1 MIYEGGFGCPHTKNN
16 KKGRDELADE
26 NKNVLDSLK
35 NIEEKF
41 GSQFTEIF
49 DVQEAMSELKE
60 LDTSLT
66 KISNANA
73 NLSKADLAKIGN
85 DAFEAADKYGKSA
98 EAYLSAYQAASN
110 AGYRNAGDI
119 AELSLAAQNA
129 GDMTQELA
137 DRYIAAADKAY
148 ELNGSVKKLTE
159 ALDGSNAIAD
169 HNAVNMAELA
179 EGMSAAGDTAAALGV
194 GIDEATAALGTMIAV
209 TQQSGT
215 EAAQA
220 FEKILLNIQQVTD
233 EEKGIDAEGLAN
245 YEKACQALNV
255 SLKETKNDVTA
266 LRDPMEVLKELSEEY
281 TKLGSSDAR
290 RTNLL
295 DAVGGKTEAEAFN
308 AILENYDMY
317 SQMLAQYADGT
328 GSMAAEAEK
337 TASSWEG
344 ALNRLSST
352 WTETIGNMAD
362 SDAVVTIANALNGLL
377 GIVNRVTGALG
388 SLGSI
393 GLGAGL
399 FAGIKN
405 VGKPKM
411 YGFNLLYV
419 KNMPTMAGVL

>member
-1 MIYEGGFGCPHTKNN
+1 MADNN
-16 KKGRDELADE
+16 KETAA
-26 NKNVLDSLK
+26 LDSLK
-35 NIEEKF
+35 KILEKL
-41 GSQFTEIF
+41 GGQFTAIF
-49 DVQEAMSELKE
+49 DVQEALSELKE
-60 LDTSLT
+60 IDTCLT

-73 NLSKADLAKIGN
+73 GLSKADLRQIGN
-85 DAFEAADKYGKSA
+85 DAFEAAEKYGKSA

-119 AELSLAAQNA
+119 AGLSLAAQNA

-137 DRYIAAADKAY
+137 DRYIDAADKAY
-148 ELNGSVKKLTE
+148 GLNGSVKRLTE
-159 ALDGSNAIAD
+159 ALDGGNAIAD

-179 EGMSAAGDTAAALGV
+179 EGMSAAGDTAASLGV

-220 FEKILLNIQQVTD
+220 LEKILLNIRQVTD
-233 EEKGIDAEGLAN
+233 EEKGIDAEGLAK

-255 SLKETKNDVTA
+255 SLKETKNGVTA
-266 LRDPMEVLKELSEEY
+266 LRDPMAVLRELSEEY

-317 SQMLAQYADGT
+317 SQMLTQYADGT

-352 WTETIGNMAD
+352 WTETVGNVAD
-362 SDAVVTIANALNGLL
+362 SDAVVTTADALNGLL
-377 GIVNRVTGALG
+377 GIINNVTGALG
-388 SLGSI
+388 FLGSI

-405 VGKPKM
+405 VGRDKM
-411 YGFNLLYV
+411 FSLIHC
-419 KNMPTMAGVL
+419 